1 MYYFER
7 LEAAPLYFELFVFL
21 CNVICVSAS
30 FSSISKREFNIF
42 DIFLCLFKKSMIGI
56 FVLFAI
62 HALFFVVRNRC
73 M

>member
-7 LEAAPLYFELFVFL
+7 LEAAPLYLSFLL

-30 FSSISKREFNIF
+30 FSSITKREFNIF
-42 DIFLCLFKKSMIGI
+42 DIFLCFLKKSMIGI

-62 HALFFVVRNRC
+62 HVLFFC
-73 M
+73 CEE